1 MRITIIGAG
10 LTGLSIAYLL
20 KKEGISSQII
30 EARERIGGRILTVQN
45 NDEAPVEMGA
55 TWLGLKH
62 RNLVDLLKELNIEIY
77 EQFTGDLA
85 VYEAMSTS
93 PPQLVSLPENPE
105 PSYRIKGGT
114 ITLIE
119 ELRKHLKEQP
129 IYLGEIVQSIHL
141 NKDKLIEIKTNKN
154 QYKSEYVIFTLPPF
168 LLAKTIEI
176 LPALPNKL
184 QEIAYHTHIWMGES
198 IKVGLRYAKPF
209 WREKNTSGTIFSN
222 VGPVTE
228 MYDHSN
234 FELSTF
240 ALKGFMNSAYASATK
255 EIRKRLILN
264 QLRKYYGNIVDNFL
278 SYEETVWSNEPFT
291 FTNYETA
298 ILPHQNNGNPIF
310 KNNYFEGKLIITGSE
325 TAVQFPGYMEGAVS
339 SAKSAVEKLSTV
351 LV

>member
-1 MRITIIGAG
+1 
-10 LTGLSIAYLL
+10 
-20 KKEGISSQII
+20 
-30 EARERIGGRILTVQN
+30 
-45 NDEAPVEMGA
+45 
-55 TWLGLKH
+55 
-62 RNLVDLLKELNIEIY
+62 
-77 EQFTGDLA
+77 
-85 VYEAMSTS
+85 
-93 PPQLVSLPENPE
+93 
-105 PSYRIKGGT
+105 
-114 ITLIE
+114 
-119 ELRKHLKEQP
+119 
-129 IYLGEIVQSIHL
+129 
-141 NKDKLIEIKTNKN
+141 
-154 QYKSEYVIFTLPPF
+154 
-168 LLAKTIEI
+168 
-176 LPALPNKL
+176 
-184 QEIAYHTHIWMGES
+184 MGES

>member
-20 KKEGISSQII
+20 KNEGISSQII

-176 LPALPNKL
+176 LPAYLINYKKLPT
-184 QEIAYHTHIWMGES
+184 THI
-198 IKVGLRYAKPF
+198 
-209 WREKNTSGTIFSN
+209 SGWEN
-222 VGPVTE
+222 
-228 MYDHSN
+228 
-234 FELSTF
+234 LS
-240 ALKGFMNSAYASATK
+240 
-255 EIRKRLILN
+255 R
-264 QLRKYYGNIVDNFL
+264 
-278 SYEETVWSNEPFT
+278 
-291 FTNYETA
+291 
-298 ILPHQNNGNPIF
+298 
-310 KNNYFEGKLIITGSE
+310 
-325 TAVQFPGYMEGAVS
+325 
-339 SAKSAVEKLSTV
+339 
-351 LV
+351 